1 MANTLSDD
9 SGNTATLAAIAALI
23 AQFPENIATN
33 QAQRSEHGLGD
44 SWHDAAAPDAVFFA
58 DSTQQVAEVI
68 QICAQFGAP
77 VIPFGAGSSIEAQ
90 IQAHQGGISLDTSRM
105 NAVLDVE
112 VTDMDCTV
120 QCGVTRQQLNEEL
133 RATGLFFPVDLG
145 AHATLG
151 GMAATRASG
160 TTTVRYGSMKDLVLS
175 MTVVLPDGQIIKTG
189 GRARKSSAGYD
200 LTRLMIGSEGTL
212 GVITELTLRLFGIPE
227 TAKAAMCSFDS
238 IDAATQTV
246 VEALQLGLCLN
257 RIELADSLQ
266 MQAINAYSK
275 SDWPEKPALFLDLTG
290 SEAAVANDL
299 GILEDIA
306 EQNSAVRFD
315 KAQNKDDYNKIWKIR
330 HSALYA
336 SRGLKPG
343 AKGISTDVCVPISRL
358 PECIRQAQ
366 KLAASNN
373 ITAPLVGHVGD
384 GNFHL
389 VLLFDPEDSAEFS
402 RARHV
407 NQSLVELAIDMG
419 GTSTGE
425 HGVGLGKKDY
435 LGREHGPALDLMRT
449 IKRAVDPKNIM
460 NPGKIFD
467 L

>member
-1 MANTLSDD
+1 MTDARPNTS
-9 SGNTATLAAIAALI
+9 TQAAIDALV
-23 AQFPENIATN
+23 ALFPKNMTTN
-33 QAQRSEHGLGD
+33 RALCDEHSHGD

-58 DSTQQVAEVI
+58 ENTQQVSEVLKV
-68 QICAQFGAP
+68 CTEFSTP
-77 VIPFGAGSSIEAQ
+77 VIPFGAGSCIEAQ
-90 IQAHQGGISLDTSRM
+90 VQAHLGGISLDTSRM
-105 NAVLDVE
+105 NSILAVE
-112 VTDMDCTV
+112 SSDMDCTV
-120 QCGVTRQQLNEEL
+120 QCGVTRQQLNEDL

-200 LTRLMIGSEGTL
+200 IARLMIGSEGTL
-212 GVITELTLRLFGIPE
+212 GVITELTLRLFGVPE
-227 TAKAAMCSFDS
+227 AAKAAMCSFDS

-246 VEALQLGLCLN
+246 VDALQLGLSLN
-257 RIELADSLQ
+257 RIELADALQ
-266 MQAINAYSK
+266 MQAINTYSK
-275 SDWPEKPALFLDLTG
+275 SEWPEKPTLFLDITG
-290 SEAAVANDL
+290 SEAAVENDL
-299 GILEDIA
+299 EVLEDLA
-306 EQNSAVRFD
+306 EQNSAVHFD
-315 KAQNKDDYNKIWKIR
+315 KAQTQDAYNAIWKIR

-343 AKGISTDVCVPISRL
+343 SKGISTDVCVPISCL
-358 PECIRQAQ
+358 PDCIRKAQ
-366 KLAASNN
+366 QLAVSNN

-389 VLLFDPEDSAEFS
+389 VLLFDPNDQDEFD
-402 RARHV
+402 RAQLV
-407 NQSLVELAIDMG
+407 NMSLIEVAIDMG

-425 HGVGLGKKDY
+425 HGVGLGKKSY
-435 LGREHGPALDLMRT
+435 LEREHGPALGLMRT
-449 IKRAVDPKNIM
+449 IKRAIDPQNIM

>member
-1 MANTLSDD
+1 MTDARPNTS
-9 SGNTATLAAIAALI
+9 TQAAIDALV
-23 AQFPENIATN
+23 ALFPKNMTTN
-33 QAQRSEHGLGD
+33 RALCDEHSHGD

-58 DSTQQVAEVI
+58 ENTQQVSEVLKV
-68 QICAQFGAP
+68 CTEFSTP
-77 VIPFGAGSSIEAQ
+77 VIPFGAGSCIEAQ
-90 IQAHQGGISLDTSRM
+90 VQAHLGGISLDTSRM
-105 NAVLDVE
+105 NSILAVE
-112 VTDMDCTV
+112 SADMDCTV
-120 QCGVTRQQLNEEL
+120 QCGVTRQQLNEDL

-200 LTRLMIGSEGTL
+200 IVRLMIGSEGTL
-212 GVITELTLRLFGIPE
+212 GVITELTLRLFGVPE
-227 TAKAAMCSFDS
+227 AAKAAMCGFDS

-246 VEALQLGLCLN
+246 VDALQLGLSLN
-257 RIELADSLQ
+257 RIELADALQ
-266 MQAINAYSK
+266 MQAINTYSK
-275 SDWPEKPALFLDLTG
+275 SEWPEKPTLFLDITG
-290 SEAAVANDL
+290 SEAAVENDL
-299 GILEDIA
+299 EVLEDLA
-306 EQNSAVRFD
+306 EQNSAVHFN
-315 KAQNKDDYNKIWKIR
+315 KAQTLDAYNAIWKIR

-343 AKGISTDVCVPISRL
+343 SKGISTDVCVPISCL
-358 PECIRQAQ
+358 PDCIRKAQ
-366 KLAASNN
+366 QLAVSNN

-389 VLLFDPEDSAEFS
+389 VLLFDPNDQDEFD
-402 RARHV
+402 RAQLV
-407 NQSLVELAIDMG
+407 NMSLIEVAIDMG

-425 HGVGLGKKDY
+425 HGVGLGKKSY
-435 LGREHGPALDLMRT
+435 LEREHGPALGLMRT
-449 IKRAVDPKNIM
+449 IKRAIDPQNIM